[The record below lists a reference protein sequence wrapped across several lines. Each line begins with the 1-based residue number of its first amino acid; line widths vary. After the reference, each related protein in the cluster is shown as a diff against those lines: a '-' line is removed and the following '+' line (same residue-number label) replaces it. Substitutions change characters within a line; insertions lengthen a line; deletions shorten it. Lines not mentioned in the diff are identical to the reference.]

1 MQLLA
6 NRLFTYY
13 GQSPPTYTLTGWE
26 PKKCKKEAVG
36 SVFPSGQSG
45 QAWSSTGPDCA
56 KAGFWFKA
64 WLVCR
69 YLPAVYCVSS
79 RTLTALFVLHLLRRN
94 HFRQLFPP

>member
-1 MQLLA
+1 MDEIILRVGAYELISVRGTSACGETALMQLLA

-13 GQSPPTYTLTGWE
+13 GQSPPTYTLAGWE

-56 KAGFWFKA
+56 KAGF
-64 WLVCR
+64 
-69 YLPAVYCVSS
+69 
-79 RTLTALFVLHLLRRN
+79 
-94 HFRQLFPP
+94 